1 MFLISRFSTGL
12 YHFLAQEDVSL
23 SLLALWAVS
32 NSWVLLDTMNSIDY
46 LPKEDVEA
54 IEAYLIGHTMAIIP
68 FVLLLPRVE
77 KSAIGERRSTVEING

>member
-1 MFLISRFSTGL
+1 MLLISRFSTGL
-12 YHFLAQEDVSL
+12 YHFLAQEEISL
-23 SLLALWAVS
+23 SLLAVWAVS

-46 LPKEDVEA
+46 FPKEDIEA

-77 KSAIGERRSTVEING
+77 KPAIGERRSTVEING

>member
-1 MFLISRFSTGL
+1 MLLISRFSTGL
-12 YHFLAQEDVSL
+12 YHFLAQEEISL
-23 SLLALWAVS
+23 SLLAVWAVS

-46 LPKEDVEA
+46 LPKEDIEA

-77 KSAIGERRSTVEING
+77 KPAIGERRSTVEING